1 MIDLAKSSNPHVRAL
16 LEKHPRVADVED
28 GGGEGVSFRVGGWQ
42 RAVRVNNPDVEISGL
57 MEMMD
62 NNPVVCADEVSV
74 PEPVATLA
82 LIALGP
88 LASASIIS
96 DSPTIIANVKE
107 DEETLDRFLAT
118 SGWTGGVAVHTE
130 AVDLEG
136 VIAVTVMVA
145 IDTPED
151 LDDIDEL
158 YEERFGRSFYVRR
171 DEESTWA
178 PELVRGTPKAVYRVR
193 ISPDQPQSLLSIRV
207 LADVNGKVGAAQIVH
222 AMNVMCGF
230 EESLGI

>member
-16 LEKHPRVADVED
+16 LAQHPRVADVEH
-28 GGGEGVSFRVGGWQ
+28 GGGEGVTFRVGGWMRDVQ
-42 RAVRVNNPDVEISGL
+42 IGNPGIAISGL

-74 PEPVATLA
+74 PSPVATLA

-96 DSPTIIANVKE
+96 DSPTIISNLEE
-107 DEETLDRFLAT
+107 DEETVSRFVAT
-118 SGWTGGVAVHTE
+118 TGWTGGVALHSE
-130 AVDLEG
+130 PVDLEG
-136 VIAVTVMVA
+136 VLALTVMVA

-171 DEESTWA
+171 DEESVWA
-178 PELVRGTPKAVYRVR
+178 PELVRGTPKAIYRVR
-193 ISPDQPQSLLSIRV
+193 ISPDLPQSLLTIRV
-207 LADVNGKVGAAQIVH
+207 LADMNGKAGAAQVVH